1 MPDMRLSFAGFV
13 WVLVAFTAHGEGRE
27 PDDVIAVVLGQE
39 ITVEDAKGAPITSLI
54 GDPLTKRFAE
64 GNGIQPT
71 EDEIAEFA
79 EGMLGIQRQ
88 TLSRFEGARA
98 KLEQDLERS
107 PDSEERE
114 EIQRHLDIVVSAIDS
129 LSETPEQVNLD
140 VVRPIAM
147 RWVQRWKILKTL
159 YDKYGGRVIFQQAG
173 FEPFDAVREFLEE
186 QEARGAFRILD
197 KEYEDEFWHYW
208 RTEQIHS
215 FVPEGQERELMNRPV
230 WLMERP
236 VDD

>member
-1 MPDMRLSFAGFV
+1 MRLLFTGFA
-13 WVLVAFTAHGEGRE
+13 WVLVAFAAHGEGRE

-39 ITVEDAKGAPITSLI
+39 ITVEDAEGAPITGLI

-64 GNGIQPT
+64 DNGIQPT

-79 EGMLGIQRQ
+79 EGMMGMRRQ
-88 TLSRFEGARA
+88 TLSRLEGERAR
-98 KLEQDLERS
+98 LEQDLKGS
-107 PDSEERE
+107 LGAVGAEERE
-114 EIQRHLDIVVSAIDS
+114 EIQGSLDIVVSTIDS
-129 LSETPEQVNLD
+129 LSDTQGQMNLD
-140 VVRPIAM
+140 VVRLVAM
-147 RWVQRWKILKTL
+147 GWIQRWKIFKAL

-186 QEARGAFRILD
+186 QEANGAFRILD

-215 FVPEGQERELMNRPV
+215 FVPEGQERELMNKPV
-230 WLMERP
+230 WLMESP
-236 VDD
+236 VDG